1 MKKILLVLL
10 LPILLLPM
18 IVVADAFPLSYY
30 YNKNVL
36 VGGELDISIVHNSVK
51 TPLKSLE
58 ITYDPTMLSIN
69 KEDIFVSCMGVNVT
83 DSTDLSITMETGKIT
98 IKTEKSL
105 EPIGYAGYDQ
115 TLTIWL
121 TFKALK
127 EGGTV
132 VEIEGYGILNPG
144 MLHVDL
150 LPNSKGECK
159 CDNSCPSCDSVT
171 TPIKPKEETK
181 KEPKE
186 EFGDDNVEIETTN
199 DKETKNTDT
208 LKKTDSK
215 SDNTFFYGSLIVN
228 VLQLIAII
236 ILIVVSKKKN
246 KTV

>member
-1 MKKILLVLL
+1 MKKILS
-10 LPILLLPM
+10 ILLIMVMAMPL
-18 IVVADAFPLSYY
+18 VVKADAFSLSYY
-30 YNKNVL
+30 ANQNVI
-36 VGGELDISIVHNSVK
+36 VGGELDISIVHTNVK

-58 ITYDPTMLSIN
+58 VTYDPTLLSIN
-69 KEDIFVSCMGVNVT
+69 KEDVFVSCMGVNVT
-83 DSTDLSITMETGKIT
+83 DSKDLSITMENGKIT
-98 IKTEKSL
+98 IKAESSL

-115 TLTIWL
+115 TLTILL

-127 EGGTV
+127 EGNAI
-132 VEIEGYGILNPG
+132 VEIDGYGILNPG
-144 MLHVDL
+144 MIYVNL

-171 TPIKPKEETK
+171 TPVKPKEETTE
-181 KEPKE
+181 EPKE

-199 DKETKNTDT
+199 DKETKKTDT

-236 ILIVVSKKKN
+236 ILIVVGKKKN